1 MKILEI
7 PFETIYKCDL
17 CGCKFE
23 IEPDDLSVERMRTQ
37 TVDGQHKD
45 IIISLYVDC
54 PYCGNEITIQRKM
67 KPNGEQSK

>member
-23 IEPDDLSVERMRTQ
+23 IEPDDLSVERVIAQ
-37 TVDGQHKD
+37 TIDGQHKD
-45 IIISLYVDC
+45 TIISLYVNC
-54 PYCGNEITIQRKM
+54 PYCRNEITIQRKM
-67 KPNGEQSK
+67 NPNGEQSK